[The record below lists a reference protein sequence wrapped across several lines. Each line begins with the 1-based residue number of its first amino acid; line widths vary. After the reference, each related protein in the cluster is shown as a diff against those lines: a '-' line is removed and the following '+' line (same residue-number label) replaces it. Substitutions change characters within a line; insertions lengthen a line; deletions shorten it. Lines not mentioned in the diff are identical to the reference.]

1 MLNDKT
7 DNSKLKG
14 SFGQRLLIQ
23 KLSNPLALSF
33 LVIAALFVSV
43 VVYKLGFIGIGAIL
57 IVIIGLPVLFAI
69 VAYPKF
75 GITVL
80 ILASFFINYVSEF
93 LPEEVPIGT
102 LLDAITYLLIL
113 GFFIKQKGENDW
125 SYFKNPISTLIIVWL
140 GYNLAQAINPVA
152 ASVLAWVYTVRTVGF
167 IMLMYFVF
175 VYHIRSVDFI
185 KYLFKLWLIL
195 DLIAGISA
203 FQQENFGFL
212 PFEQKWLY
220 SDPLRVG
227 LLFINGH
234 MRKFGIF
241 SDPVTFSYNMVIGS
255 LLCVALIMGNIK
267 PYKKAMLGCL
277 AAFFL
282 FVMLYSGTR
291 AAYVLVPAS
300 LAILAVLNF
309 NRRVLMFTIVAGTFL
324 AFLIVVPTS
333 NPAIK
338 RFQTAFSPS
347 DDPSYNVRAE
357 NQKKIKPFIL
367 SHPFGGGL
375 GSVGVWGRRFSPNS
389 MLAKFPPDSGYVR
402 VSVEMGWIG
411 LILFCTLFYVVLK
424 NGINYFFRI
433 RDPQLKNYCMAMILV
448 IFAFNIGNF
457 PQQALV
463 QYPSNILF
471 YLSIAI
477 VVACMRLDTEKQK
490 ALTEEANK
498 GEVLLTQLN

>member
-1 MLNDKT
+1 MFNDQTGSVKE
-7 DNSKLKG
+7 KG
-14 SFGQRLLIQ
+14 SFWKSLLLQ
-23 KLSNPLALSF
+23 KFSSPLVVAF
-33 LVIAALFVSV
+33 LVIAALFVGFV
-43 VVYKLGFIGIGAIL
+43 IYKLAFIGAGIIL
-57 IVIIGLPVLFAI
+57 VIIIGLPILFSI
-69 VAYPKF
+69 VAYPQF

-80 ILASFFINYVSEF
+80 IVVAFFINYVSEF
-93 LPEEVPIGT
+93 LPESVPIGT

-113 GFFIKQKGENDW
+113 GFFIKQKSENDY
-125 SYFKNPISTLIIVWL
+125 SYFKNPISTLIIIWL
-140 GYNLAQAINPVA
+140 AYNLIQVANPTA
-152 ASVLAWVYTVRTVGF
+152 SSVLAWIYTVRTVGF

-175 VYHIRSVDFI
+175 VYHIRSVNFI
-185 KYLFKLWLIL
+185 KYLLKLWLVL

-212 PFEQKWLY
+212 PFEKKWLY

-255 LLCVALIMGNIK
+255 LLCIALIMGSK
-267 PYKKAMLGCL
+267 APRKKIILGCL
-277 AAFFL
+277 AGFFL

-291 AAYVLVPAS
+291 AAYVLLPAS
-300 LAILAVLNF
+300 LVILAVLNF
-309 NRRVLMFTIVAGTFL
+309 NTKVLAFTIVAGLML

-333 NPAIK
+333 NPSIK

-357 NQKKIKPFIL
+357 NQKRIKPFIL
-367 SHPFGGGL
+367 SHPIGGGL

-402 VSVEMGWIG
+402 VAVEMGWVG
-411 LILFCTLFYVVLK
+411 LILFCTLFFVVLK
-424 NGINYFFRI
+424 NGINFFFMI
-433 RDPQLKNYCMAMILV
+433 KDPQLKNYCMAMILV
-448 IFAFNIGNF
+448 VFAFNIGNF
-457 PQQALV
+457 PQQAII

-477 VVACMRLDTEKQK
+477 IVACMRLDLEKQGTLQNSTNT
-490 ALTEEANK
+490 ADTTLI
-498 GEVLLTQLN
+498 

>member
-1 MLNDKT
+1 MPNDQTGSTKE
-7 DNSKLKG
+7 KG
-14 SFGQRLLIQ
+14 SFWRSQLIQ
-23 KLSNPLALSF
+23 KFSSPLVISF
-33 LVIAALFVSV
+33 LIVAALFVAF
-43 VVYKLGFIGIGAIL
+43 VVYKLAFIGVGIIL
-57 IVIIGLPVLFAI
+57 VLIIGLPTLFSI

-80 ILASFFINYVSEF
+80 ILVAFFINYVSEF
-93 LPEEVPIGT
+93 LPEAVPIGT

-113 GFFIKQKGENDW
+113 GFFIKQKSENDY
-125 SYFKNPISTLIIVWL
+125 SYFKNPISSLIIIWL
-140 GYNLAQAINPVA
+140 SYNIIQVANPSA
-152 ASVLAWVYTVRTVGF
+152 SSVLAWIYTVRTVGF

-185 KYLFKLWLIL
+185 KYLLKLWLLL

-212 PFEQKWLY
+212 PFEKTWLY

-234 MRKFGIF
+234 MRKFGTF

-255 LLCVALIMGNIK
+255 LLCIGLIMGNIATR
-267 PYKKAMLGCL
+267 KKIILGCL

-282 FVMLYSGTR
+282 YVMLYSGTR
-291 AAYVLVPAS
+291 AAYVLLPAS
-300 LAILAVLNF
+300 LIILAVVNF
-309 NRRVLMFTIVAGTFL
+309 NTKVLAFTIAAGLML

-333 NPAIK
+333 NPSIK

-347 DDPSYNVRAE
+347 DDPSYNVRVE
-357 NQKKIKPFIL
+357 NQKRIKPFIL
-367 SHPFGGGL
+367 SHPLGGGL
-375 GSVGVWGRRFSPNS
+375 GSVGIWGRRFSPNS
-389 MLAKFPPDSGYVR
+389 MLAKFPPDSGFVR
-402 VSVEMGWIG
+402 VAVEMGWIG
-411 LILFCTLFYVVLK
+411 LILFCTLLFVVLK
-424 NGINYFFRI
+424 NGINFFFRI
-433 RDPQLKNYCMAMILV
+433 KDPDLRNYCMTMILV

-457 PQQALV
+457 PQQAIV

-477 VVACMRLDTEKQK
+477 IVACMRLDLEKQSN
-490 ALTEEANK
+490 LANSTNNGK
-498 GEVLLTQLN
+498 V

>member
-1 MLNDKT
+1 MLNDKIG
-7 DNSKLKG
+7 NSRVNG
-14 SFGQRLLIQ
+14 SFWQSLLVQ
-23 KLSNPLALSF
+23 KFSSPLVLSF
-33 LVIAALFVSV
+33 LIVAALFVSIL
-43 VVYKLGFIGIGAIL
+43 VYKLGLIGVGAIL
-57 IVIIGLPVLFAI
+57 VLIIGLPVLFAI

-80 ILASFFINYVSEF
+80 ILTAFFINYVSEF

-113 GFFIKQKGENDW
+113 GFFIKQKNEGNW
-125 SYFKNPISTLIIVWL
+125 TYFKNPISILIIIWL
-140 GYNLAQAINPVA
+140 VYNLVEVVNPSA
-152 ASVLAWVYTVRTVGF
+152 SSVLAWIYTVRTVGF

-175 VYHIRSVDFI
+175 VYHIRSVNFI
-185 KYLFKLWLIL
+185 KYLFKLWLLL
-195 DLIAGISA
+195 DLIAAISA

-212 PFEQKWLY
+212 PFEKKWLY
-220 SDPLRVG
+220 SDPLRVQ

-241 SDPVTFSYNMVIGS
+241 SDPVTFSYNMVIGA
-255 LLCVALIMGNIK
+255 LLCIALMMSNIATR
-267 PYKKAMLGCL
+267 KKVILGLL

-291 AAYVLVPAS
+291 AAYVLLPAS
-300 LAILAVLNF
+300 LGILAVLNF
-309 NRRVLMFTIVAGTFL
+309 SRKVLISTLVAGLML

-333 NPAIK
+333 NPSIK
-338 RFQTAFSPS
+338 RFQSAFSPS

-367 SHPFGGGL
+367 THPIGGGL
-375 GSVGVWGRRFSPNS
+375 GSVGVWGRRFAPNS

-402 VSVEMGWIG
+402 VAVEMGWLG
-411 LILFCTLFYVVLK
+411 LILFCTLFFVVLK
-424 NGINYFFRI
+424 NGINYYFLI
-433 RDPQLKNYCMAMILV
+433 KNPQLKNYCMAMILV

-457 PQQALV
+457 PQQAII

-477 VVACMRLDTEKQK
+477 IVACMRLDKEQQGALSNLPGAGK
-490 ALTEEANK
+490 ASLT
-498 GEVLLTQLN
+498 

>member
-1 MLNDKT
+1 MLNDKIHGT
-7 DNSKLKG
+7 
-14 SFGQRLLIQ
+14 FGKNLLSQ
-23 KLSNPLALSF
+23 KFSNPFVLAF
-33 LVIAALFVSV
+33 LIITAIFISAVT
-43 VVYKLGFIGIGAIL
+43 YKLGIIGAGAIMIL
-57 IVIIGLPVLFAI
+57 IIGLPILVGI
-69 VAYPKF
+69 VGYPEF
-75 GITVL
+75 GITIL

-93 LPEEVPIGT
+93 LPDEVPIGT

-113 GFFIKQKGENDW
+113 GFFIKQKTENDW
-125 SYFKNPISTLIIVWL
+125 RYFKNPISKLIIIWL
-140 GYNLAQAINPVA
+140 VYNLIEVANPWA
-152 ASVLAWVYTVRTVGF
+152 SSVLAWIYTVRTVGF

-175 VYHIRSVDFI
+175 VYHIRSVNFI
-185 KYLFKLWLIL
+185 KYLFKLWLFL
-195 DLIAGISA
+195 DLLAAISA

-212 PFEQKWLY
+212 PFEKKWLY
-220 SDPLRVG
+220 SDPLRVS

-255 LLCVALIMGNIK
+255 LLCIGLMMSGIAIR
-267 PYKKAMLGCL
+267 KKIILGCL

-291 AAYVLVPAS
+291 AAYVLLPAS

-309 NRRVLMFTIVAGTFL
+309 NRKVLISTLIAGLML

-333 NPAIK
+333 NPSIK

-357 NQKKIKPFIL
+357 NQKKIQPFIL
-367 SHPFGGGL
+367 SHFMGGGL
-375 GSVGVWGRRFSPNS
+375 GSVGVWGRRFAPNS

-402 VSVEMGWIG
+402 VAVEMGWVG
-411 LILFCTLFYVVLK
+411 LILFCTLFFVVLK
-424 NGINYFFRI
+424 NGINFYFQI
-433 RDPQLKNYCMAMILV
+433 KNPQLKNYCMVMILV

-457 PQQALV
+457 PQQAIV

-477 VVACMRLDTEKQK
+477 IVACRRLDIEEQN
-490 ALTEEANK
+490 ALTQNK
-498 GEVLLTQLN
+498 DPKDEVLLIN